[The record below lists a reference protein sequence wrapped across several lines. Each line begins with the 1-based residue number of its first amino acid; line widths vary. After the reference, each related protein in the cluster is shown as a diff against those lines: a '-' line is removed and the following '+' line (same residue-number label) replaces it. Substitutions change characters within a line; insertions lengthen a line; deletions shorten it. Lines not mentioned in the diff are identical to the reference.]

1 MANNNET
8 SQKGALK
15 KSMSD
20 RHSYVASFH
29 RHAPAGARL
38 NLEYASATLRNDR
51 DVVLTA
57 VQQNGRS
64 LQYASETLRNDRD
77 VVLAAQEQNGVVLYF
92 ASETLRNDRDVVLA
106 AVEQNA
112 YALQFASET
121 LRNDRE
127 VVLAAVEQNP
137 YALQFASERLRN
149 DRGVVLAA
157 VEQNAYALQFAS
169 ERLRND
175 SGVVLSAVEQ
185 NGRAIG
191 FVSQELRNDRD
202 VVLAAVQQNG
212 LGLQFAPETLR
223 NDRDVV
229 LAAVEQN
236 GYSLE
241 YASSDLKAD
250 RAVVLAAMRKTPKV
264 FLLAITTRGDY
275 DEQSLLFRDRSL
287 WVEWCRSEPSECTE
301 RTPPMD
307 PRLWSEILVVA
318 KSRLATR
325 DSERQL
331 VCDITDLAFE
341 PLLPALVAGGESP
354 TVTVHTVYCFNGQ
367 QEVWLGLSPET
378 NVTQFADLVLRRKFP
393 TTPSS
398 QQLGLL
404 LSSPPAPLIYL
415 RLLFKNAPLSVWTG
429 DELLTSLLNPI
440 RVVQGTSSEQQREHA
455 PAESLSASPP
465 RCSSSVPDQQ

>member
-1 MANNNET
+1 
-8 SQKGALK
+8 
-15 KSMSD
+15 
-20 RHSYVASFH
+20 
-29 RHAPAGARL
+29 
-38 NLEYASATLRNDR
+38 
-51 DVVLTA
+51 
-57 VQQNGRS
+57 
-64 LQYASETLRNDRD
+64 
-77 VVLAAQEQNGVVLYF
+77 
-92 ASETLRNDRDVVLA
+92 
-106 AVEQNA
+106 
-112 YALQFASET
+112 
-121 LRNDRE
+121 
-127 VVLAAVEQNP
+127 
-137 YALQFASERLRN
+137 
-149 DRGVVLAA
+149 
-157 VEQNAYALQFAS
+157 
-169 ERLRND
+169 
-175 SGVVLSAVEQ
+175 
-185 NGRAIG
+185 
-191 FVSQELRNDRD
+191 
-202 VVLAAVQQNG
+202 
-212 LGLQFAPETLR
+212 
-223 NDRDVV
+223 
-229 LAAVEQN
+229 
-236 GYSLE
+236 
-241 YASSDLKAD
+241 
-250 RAVVLAAMRKTPKV
+250 
-264 FLLAITTRGDY
+264 
-275 DEQSLLFRDRSL
+275 
-287 WVEWCRSEPSECTE
+287 
-301 RTPPMD
+301 MD

>member
-77 VVLAAQEQNGVVLYF
+77 VVLAA
-92 ASETLRNDRDVVLA
+92 
-106 AVEQNA
+106 
-112 YALQFASET
+112 
-121 LRNDRE
+121 
-127 VVLAAVEQNP
+127 
-137 YALQFASERLRN
+137 
-149 DRGVVLAA
+149 
-157 VEQNAYALQFAS
+157 
-169 ERLRND
+169 
-175 SGVVLSAVEQ
+175 
-185 NGRAIG
+185 
-191 FVSQELRNDRD
+191 
-202 VVLAAVQQNG
+202 
-212 LGLQFAPETLR
+212 
-223 NDRDVV
+223 
-229 LAAVEQN
+229 VEQN

-287 WVEWCRSEPSECTE
+287 WLEWCRSEPSECTE

-465 RCSSSVPDQQ
+465 RCSASVPDQLCVCARVPRSPVRSTSPLPRSAPSPRLRQSLRGNEMRRERETSRREPVAQKRIEADLSARGEILFGARVYLLSCTCKRLARSHEQDVDDDDGNDAGRSIHCSFSRRTTTRKKRRDYNTRSRVSNM